1 MKKYII
7 GKNDAN
13 QRLDKFISK
22 AVPSLPKSLMYKY
35 IRTKRIKLCGKKASI
50 SDRLSENDVVELY
63 INDEFFEA
71 IPNDSF
77 DFLKAGKKLDIVY
90 EDDNVML
97 LNKSEGLLCH
107 SAEGEYGDTLINR
120 VKRYLYEKGEYNPA
134 DEHGFAPALANRIDR
149 NTCGIVMAA
158 KNATSLRILNEKIK
172 KREISKYYLCL
183 VHGKFEKSADTVEG
197 FLEKD
202 SDKNLVK
209 IFDSPKNGRLSIK
222 TRYRVLAEKNSVS
235 LLEIELLTG
244 RTHQIRAHMAYLG
257 HPLLGD
263 GKYGKNA
270 ADRKKGFVHQALCS
284 YRLKFDF
291 TTDGEDLEYL
301 RGREFS
307 INNIW
312 FVDLFNSCSGI

>member
-35 IRTKRIKLCGKKASI
+35 IRTKRIKLCGKKAAI
-50 SDRLSENDVVELY
+50 SDRLRENDVLELY
-63 INDEFFEA
+63 INDEFFEQQK
-71 IPNDSF
+71 NDNY

-90 EDDNVML
+90 EDENIML
-97 LNKSEGLLCH
+97 LNKPEGLLCH

-120 VKRYLYEKGEYNPA
+120 IKRYLFEKGEFKPTSENS
-134 DEHGFAPALANRIDR
+134 FCPALANRIDR
-149 NTCGIVMAA
+149 NTCGIVIAA
-158 KNATSLRILNEKIK
+158 KTADALRILNQKIK
-172 KREISKYYLCL
+172 DREISKYYLCL
-183 VHGKFEKSADTVEG
+183 VHGKPKKQSDTIEG
-197 FLEKD
+197 FLEKN

-209 IFDSPKNGRLSIK
+209 IYDAPKEGRLTVK
-222 TRYRVLAEKNSVS
+222 TRYKVLSYKKGIS

-284 YRLKFDF
+284 YKLRFDF
-291 TTDGEDLEYL
+291 KTDAESLEYL
-301 RGREFS
+301 KGKEFS
-307 INNIW
+307 VKNIW
-312 FVDLFNSCSGI
+312 FVDQFNKEG